1 MLRKL
6 KIWRTR
12 WIFIFIIAVVI
23 LIYAILSII
32 MVVEYFK

>member
-1 MLRKL
+1 MLRKW

-32 MVVEYFK
+32 MVVGYFK